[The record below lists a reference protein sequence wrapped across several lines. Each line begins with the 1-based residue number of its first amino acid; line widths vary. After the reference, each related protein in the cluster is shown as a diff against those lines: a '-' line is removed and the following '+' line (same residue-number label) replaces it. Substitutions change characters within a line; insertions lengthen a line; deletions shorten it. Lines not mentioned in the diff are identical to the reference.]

1 MSKNAAKEGQLGG
14 LHSLVAI
21 VLGTQVSHKI
31 KVPVFDAHGEI
42 ALDEND
48 EPITKDMYDASPQLL
63 ATAIKFL
70 KDNEITATAEQS
82 EAVADLADEVA
93 ERRAANKERA
103 DRIKSQRDEA
113 MKKAKAQALAK

>member
-42 ALDEND
+42 ALDDDDN
-48 EPITKDMYDASPQLL
+48 PITKDMYDASPQLL

>member
-21 VLGTQVSHKI
+21 VLGHQVSHKV
-31 KVPVFDAHGEI
+31 KMPVFDAHGEI
-42 ALDEND
+42 ALDDND

>member
-1 MSKNAAKEGQLGG
+1 MSKNASKEGQLGG

-21 VLGTQVSHKI
+21 VLGHQVSHKV
-31 KVPVFDAHGEI
+31 KMPVFDAHGEI
-42 ALDEND
+42 ALDDND

>member
-21 VLGTQVSHKI
+21 VLGHQVSHKI
-31 KVPVFDAHGEI
+31 QVPVFTPDGEI
-42 ALDEND
+42 KLDEDDN
-48 EPITKDMYDASPQLL
+48 PITKDMYDASPQLL

-70 KDNEITATAEQS
+70 KDNEITATAEHS
-82 EAVADLADEVA
+82 ETVADLADEVA

>member
-21 VLGTQVSHKI
+21 VLGTQISHKVKI
-31 KVPVFDAHGEI
+31 PVFDANGEI

-48 EPITKDMYDASPQLL
+48 EPITKEIYDASPQLL

-82 EAVADLADEVA
+82 AEVANLEDEVA
-93 ERRAANKERA
+93 ARRARNTERKA
-103 DRIKSQRDEA
+103 KIAAQRDA
-113 MKKAKAQALAK
+113 AQKKLQGL

>member
-21 VLGTQVSHKI
+21 VLGHQVSHKV
-31 KVPVFDAHGEI
+31 KMPVFDAHGEI